1 MVLLS
6 RKGYYLE
13 NLCVNDL
20 KSQGYFALRI
30 PTALQVGE
38 LSKVD
43 VIYTK
48 DIHFVQCKVS
58 KRRMSARDKVLMLRT
73 VTKYGGTAELCW
85 LKDKKSK
92 RGIKYEYL
100 QSNTR
105 YRPKTKIDQFR

>member
-1 MVLLS
+1 MA
-6 RKGYYLE
+6 KGYYLE
-13 NLCVNDL
+13 HLCVTDL
-20 KSQGYFALRI
+20 KNQGYFAFRI
-30 PTALQVGE
+30 PTASQVGE

-73 VTKYGGTAELCW
+73 VSKYNGTGELCW

-105 YRPKTKIDQFR
+105 YRPKTKITDYKK